1 MGEQYV
7 CCDGQEQVYKDQDYC
22 KEGYFQGQDIEVL
35 GVVDLRV
42 FCYVEI
48 KYELYLNYLV

>member
-35 GVVDLRV
+35 GVVDLSV

-48 KYELYLNYLV
+48 KYELYINYLV